1 MTGCHNGLILSDKI
15 YTVQDMD
22 TIIEQVKT
30 RFNYVRVSKRKGFWN
45 IPNAFDIETSSFFQL
60 LENESEPQKVAIMY
74 VWTASI
80 GGFVIMGRT
89 WYEFSLFIE
98 NLVRGFKTDL
108 DHRLI
113 IYVHNLAFD
122 FSFFRK
128 WLEWKNVFSLDNRKP
143 VYAVTVDGIEF
154 RCSYLLSGYK
164 LSKVAEH
171 LHNTDIKKLVGDL
184 DYSLLRHS
192 KTMLSDE
199 EKQYC
204 INDVQIVV
212 AYINEC
218 IEEEGT
224 LQNIPLTKTGYVRR
238 YARNMCFYSDGKP
251 CEDSIQELE
260 YKNMIHKLNLSVDEY
275 YQLKRGFQGGFTHAN
290 PFYVGEVM
298 ENVASFD
305 FASSYPGV
313 IVAEKF
319 PMSSSE
325 LLEKVD
331 KDIFTYSIN
340 NYCCLFE
347 LELTG
352 VCSRVFYDSY
362 ISRYRCRELVNPQVN
377 NGRVVKADH
386 LKITVTEQDYFIIE
400 KFYKWEKISVG
411 NFRRY
416 KRGYLPTNLIKAV
429 LKLYKDKTVLKGV
442 KGAEVEYMRSKEMIN
457 SVYGMMVTDIVK
469 EQITYIDNMW
479 ENEPGRDGEEKQ
491 EFDPAR
497 EVTKYNRNQKRF
509 LFYPWGVWVTAY
521 ARRNLFTAINEFGID
536 YIYSD
541 TDSVKVLNYES
552 HMDYINLYNFNQRM
566 KLIQAMKHHKLPLD
580 SIEPKTQTGKSKMLG
595 AWEFEGVYTRFKT
608 LGAKRYMTEIDGE
621 VSITVSGLNKKVA
634 TPYIIEKSGN
644 NPFEFFDN
652 QMEIP
657 GEYTGKQTHTYI
669 DTPRGGKVTDYTGTP
684 GAYYERSGVHLCE
697 SPHKLTRA
705 NEFAD
710 YLAFIRGLDYGY
722 KVL

>member
-1 MTGCHNGLILSDKI
+1 MTGFHSGLILNDKI
-15 YTVQDMD
+15 YSVQDMD
-22 TIIEQVKT
+22 NIIEQVKH
-30 RFNYVRVSKRKGFWN
+30 RFNYIRISKRRGFWN
-45 IPNAFDIETSSFFQL
+45 VPNAFDIETSSFFQS

-80 GGFVIMGRT
+80 GGFIIMGRT

-143 VYAVTVDGIEF
+143 IYAVTVDGIEF

-171 LHNTDIKKLVGDL
+171 LRDTDIKKLMGDL
-184 DYSLLRHS
+184 DYNLLRHS
-192 KTMLSDE
+192 KTVLSDA

-204 INDVQIVV
+204 INDVQIVT

-238 YARNMCFYSDGKP
+238 YVKNMCFYPDGKP
-251 CEDSIQELE
+251 CEESIQELE

-275 YQLKRGFQGGFTHAN
+275 HQLHRGFQGGFTHAN
-290 PFYVGEVM
+290 PFYVEQVI

-305 FASSYPGV
+305 FTSSYPGV

-325 LLEKVD
+325 LLDEVTTEE
-331 KDIFTYSIN
+331 FNYSLQK
-340 NYCCLFE
+340 YCCLFE
-347 LELTG
+347 LELFG
-352 VCSRVFYDSY
+352 VCSVIFYDSY
-362 ISRYRCRELVNPQVN
+362 ISRFRCRELIHPQIN
-377 NGRVVKADH
+377 NGRVVRADH
-386 LKITVTEQDYFIIE
+386 LKITVTEQDFFIIK
-400 KFYKWEKISVG
+400 KFYKWDKMRVG

-416 KRGYLPTNLIKAV
+416 KKGYLPTNLIKAV
-429 LKLYKDKTVLKGV
+429 LQLYKNKTVLKGV
-442 KGAEVEYMRSKEMIN
+442 EGKEVEYMRSKEMIN
-457 SVYGMMVTDIVK
+457 SVYGMMVTDIVRDL
-469 EQITYIDNMW
+469 ITYVDNMW
-479 ENEPGRDGEEKQ
+479 ENEPGRKDEEKKQ
-491 EFDPAR
+491 LDEQK
-497 EVTKYNRNQKRF
+497 EITKYNKNQKRF

-541 TDSVKVLNYES
+541 TDSVKVLNYEN
-552 HMDYINLYNFNQRM
+552 HMEYINMYNFNQRM
-566 KLIQAMKHHKLPLD
+566 KLVKAMQYHGLPID
-580 SIEPKTQTGKSKMLG
+580 SIEPETNTGKKKMLG
-595 AWEFEGVYTRFKT
+595 AWDFEGVYTRFKT
-608 LGAKRYMTEIDGE
+608 LGAKRYMTEMKGNI
-621 VSITVSGLNKKVA
+621 SITVSGLNKKIA
-634 TPYIIEKSGN
+634 TPYIIEASN
-644 NPFEFFDN
+644 NKPFDFFSDK
-652 QMEIP
+652 MKIP

-669 DTPRGGKVTDYTGTP
+669 DTPRGGYITDYQGNK
-684 GAYYERSGVHLCE
+684 GLYYERSAVHLCS
-697 SPHKLTRA
+697 SPHKLSLA

-710 YLAFIRGLDYGY
+710 YLKFIRGLDYGY